1 MKVVVSGASGLIG
14 SALVPHL
21 RARGDE
27 VLTLVRREPRR
38 PDEVRWDPT
47 AGEVDVAALAGV
59 EAAVHLSG
67 AGVGDHRWT
76 DAYKKTILSSRVDS
90 TRTLARALAGL
101 NPLPQV
107 MVSGSAIGYYG
118 ERGDEVLTE
127 RSAPGDGF
135 LSDVVQAWEAA
146 AGDAS
151 AAGIRVAYTRTGLVM
166 SPRGGAFG
174 RLLPLVKLGLGG
186 PLGSGRQWWSWI
198 TLRDDVRARAF
209 LLDTEVSGP
218 VNLTAPTPLPQREVT
233 VALARAVHR
242 PAVLPAPA
250 AALRLVLGE
259 FAGDVLSSQRVTPDA
274 LLAAGFTFEQPEIE
288 AAARWLM
295 DKPDS

>member
-21 RARGDE
+21 RVRGDE

-127 RSAPGDGF
+127 RSASGDGF

-250 AALRLVLGE
+250 AALRLALGE